1 MDVIHI
7 NSYPQHFLPTFLL
20 ILPSNFSY
28 KVGEEYYFNEW
39 SNKDYLFT
47 KYLVSK
53 RTLPFSE
60 ITDEHTYLAKDC
72 DAKLFFQIV
81 RTQYKTRLTQ
91 YKLEMM
97 PMDIRQNYDVGS
109 LYSFIDKETLMDIMV
124 FTDRS
129 CVRPLMKREIKR
141 TLSNFVDPKISLLS
155 KKPIQL
161 KNYCHES
168 KFNKERERPYTD
180 EELLAL
186 ERDGLIEI
194 TDKCVVWLDKDEK
207 E

>member
-1 MDVIHI
+1 MNVIHI

-20 ILPSNFSY
+20 ILPSSWKH

-39 SNKDYLFT
+39 SSKDYLFT

-53 RTLPFSE
+53 KTLPFSE

-72 DAKLFFQIV
+72 DSKLFFQIV

-91 YKLEMM
+91 YKLEML
-97 PMDIRQNYDVGS
+97 PVDTRQNYQIGS
-109 LYSFIDKETLMDIMV
+109 LYSFIEKETLMDVLV
-124 FTDRS
+124 FTDKSCIRS
-129 CVRPLMKREIKR
+129 IMKKEVKEIA
-141 TLSNFVDPKISLLS
+141 SNFPDPTISLMS

-168 KFNKERERPYTD
+168 KFDKEKQRPYTD
-180 EELLAL
+180 DELLEL
-186 ERDGLIEI
+186 EQKGLIKI
-194 TDKCVVWLDKDEK
+194 TDKCVVWLNKDVK
-207 E
+207 